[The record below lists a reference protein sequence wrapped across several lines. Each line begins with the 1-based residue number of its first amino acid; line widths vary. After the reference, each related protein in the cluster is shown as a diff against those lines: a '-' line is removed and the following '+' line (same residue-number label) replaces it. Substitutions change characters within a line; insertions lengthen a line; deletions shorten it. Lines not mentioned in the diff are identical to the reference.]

1 MARTPRT
8 TRRTFLQTLAAMAL
22 AGRTLFRPGRAQAA
36 AASDDP
42 AAEIALPKM
51 TYRRLGK
58 TGFEGSRLVFGCG
71 AALSRDPQDPLLNRA
86 FDAGVNVF
94 DVGTRSYYKKAEFH
108 LRDFLKKRRDQI
120 LLISK
125 GLTSLE
131 IKPDAEVTL
140 AQAKEGAKAWT
151 GQLEQSLSDLAV
163 DHIDAYYLMAVN
175 NASIIRN
182 DELYE
187 AFLQAKKAGKTSHW
201 GVSTHENAQNVL
213 LAAAETGRYSLAQI
227 AITPAG
233 WYSWGDKNIVP
244 NSPNM
249 VSLAPVL
256 AQARKA
262 DIGLIG
268 MKAGRFLAG
277 RKWLG
282 WGNPAAFDEYYG
294 SGLMKAGLNEFQRSY
309 AYVLEHGLDAVN
321 ADMQSLQHLQENFV
335 ATATAQEYFA

>member
-22 AGRTLFRPGRAQAA
+22 AGRTLFRSGRAQAA
-36 AASDDP
+36 TASEAP
-42 AAEIALPKM
+42 GTEIPLPKM

-58 TGFEGSRLVFGCG
+58 TGFEGSRLIFGCG

-94 DVGTRSYYKKAEFH
+94 DVGTRSYYKKAELH
-108 LRDFLKKRRDQI
+108 LRGFLKARRDEI
-120 LLISK
+120 MLISK
-125 GLTSLE
+125 GLTQID
-131 IKPDAEVTL
+131 IKPDAEVTV
-140 AQAKEGAKAWT
+140 AQAKEGARVWT
-151 GQLEQSLSDLAV
+151 GLLEQSLSDLAV
-163 DHIDAYYLMAVN
+163 DHVDAYYIMGAN
-175 NASIIRN
+175 NPSIIRN

-187 AFLQAKKAGKTSHW
+187 AFLRAKKAGKTSHW
-201 GVSTHENAQNVL
+201 GLSTHENAQNVL

-244 NSPNM
+244 NSPKM
-249 VSLAPVL
+249 VELAPVL
-256 AQARKA
+256 AQAREA
-262 DIGLIG
+262 GIGLIG

-282 WGNPAAFDEYYG
+282 WGNPAAFDEYYD
-294 SGLMKAGLNEFQRSY
+294 SGLMTAGLNEFQRSY